1 MKKLTLAFLCCV
13 VVTSSNTFAQWNL
26 ESESKLFPSLKFEEK
41 PSKLSFF
48 SNLKNNWFVPEASQT
63 PLPAVVL
70 LHACSGITQKSQGDL
85 KRWAELL
92 LANGYAVLIIDHLG
106 PRNIQINCGAG
117 GRVPAG
123 QLVKDVH
130 EAVSFLSR
138 QPIIK
143 KNSIFTLG
151 FSKGAMTG
159 GMVASQSSYRAVA
172 PEGPRPKAVAG
183 LYGGCDYGRGGNWL
197 PEDADIPVLWL
208 MGGAD
213 TESPPERCTTAIEAI
228 SKRGLMTSFT
238 YSEASHCWDC
248 SALDGF
254 TKTAGNGKQVTYRYS
269 TDATSDSEQRVLKF
283 FNGLK

>member
-1 MKKLTLAFLCCV
+1 MRKSLIALFWFLGV
-13 VVTSSNTFAQWNL
+13 ISPSGFAQWNI
-26 ESESKLFPSLKFEEK
+26 EAESKLFPPLNFENK
-41 PSKLSFF
+41 PSKLGIF
-48 SNLKNNWFVPEASQT
+48 SNLKNNWFAPETAET
-63 PLPAVVL
+63 PVPAVVL
-70 LHACSGITQKSQGDL
+70 LHACAGITGKSQGDL
-85 KRWAELL
+85 KRWAEVL

-106 PRNIQINCGAG
+106 PRNIQRNCGRG

-238 YSEASHCWDC
+238 YPEATHCWDC

-269 TDATSDSEQRVLKF
+269 TETTSDSEQRVLKF
-283 FNGLK
+283 FNRLK